1 MTDHPNEDRDSKDDD
16 AIRALLK
23 RSAPPPRDAPALL
36 HGVQKKIR
44 ARSKGKFYAD
54 GWSTTS
60 SRINYAL
67 VAVAMLLIIAIAY
80 FALGPMGITSR

>member
-1 MTDHPNEDRDSKDDD
+1 MTDPEESQESKEDE

-23 RSAPPPRDAPALL
+23 KSVAHPESPSLL
-36 HGVQKKIR
+36 RGVQKKIR

-54 GWSTTS
+54 GWSTTP